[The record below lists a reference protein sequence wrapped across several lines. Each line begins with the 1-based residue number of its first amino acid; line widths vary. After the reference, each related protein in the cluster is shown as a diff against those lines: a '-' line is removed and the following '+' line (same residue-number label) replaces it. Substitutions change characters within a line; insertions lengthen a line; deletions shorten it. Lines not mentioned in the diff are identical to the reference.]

1 MNLKEAKSLLDEVAA
16 IDNRKLSPELVTA
29 WHKIVG
35 HVDYSV
41 AQRAL
46 VLARRDATV
55 TYLEPKHIVAKVPL
69 AIAELN
75 AEQRDRESEEKG
87 WKSEPIPVCREHQLP
102 ITKCQDCIQRLMR
115 EGRGMYGTQ
124 LHEWAI
130 KHLYDP
136 KSLV

>member
-46 VLARRDATV
+46 VLARRDSAV
-55 TYLEPKHIVAKVPL
+55 TYLEPKHIVAKVPV
-69 AIAELN
+69 AVAELN
-75 AEQRDRESEEKG
+75 AEQRDRESEEAG
-87 WKSEPIPVCREHQLP
+87 WKSEPPPVCREHGLP
-102 ITKCQDCIQRLMR
+102 ITKCNDCVLRLMR
-115 EGRGMYGTQ
+115 EAYHLRGDR
-124 LHEWAI
+124 LHMWAI
-130 KHLYDP
+130 EHLYDP
-136 KSLV
+136 ASLV